1 MGASGTKLWG
11 DVCTAVRNMDKIMLK
26 SFLFLKR
33 KLKILGNIIHS
44 SDELSNHSVSWK
56 AESKWLKDKRTRKV
70 RELIQTSVV
79 TNQILCQ
86 LRVGLW
92 IGSQTL
98 TSLPGTTDSRKRM
111 GHGRNISK
119 VSSGTWAPPFL

>member
-26 SFLFLKR
+26 SFLLLKKG
-33 KLKILGNIIHS
+33 KLKILENIIHS
-44 SDELSNHSVSWK
+44 SDELNHSVSWK
-56 AESKWLKDKRTRKV
+56 AESKWLKDKRTRKA

-86 LRVGLW
+86 LRVGFR
-92 IGSQTL
+92 ID
-98 TSLPGTTDSRKRM
+98 PR
-111 GHGRNISK
+111 H
-119 VSSGTWAPPFL
+119 

>member
-44 SDELSNHSVSWK
+44 LDELSNHSVSWK

-70 RELIQTSVV
+70 RELIQTSVL

-98 TSLPGTTDSRKRM
+98 TSLPGTADSRKRM

-119 VSSGTWAPPFL
+119 VSSGTWAPQFL